1 MLFKYII
8 FSLFAISC
16 TNTED
21 FFTIAKSG
29 KLYHRLNLPEF
40 LLLVAI
46 YGILLYFVI
55 KLIRRRK

>member
-1 MLFKYII
+1 MSFRYLI
-8 FSLFAISC
+8 FGLFAISC
-16 TNTED
+16 SKTEE
-21 FFTIAKSG
+21 FFTVAKSG
-29 KLYHRLNLPEF
+29 KLYHRLNLLEF